1 MTSLHGIFFKI
12 GSVLVFIVMVSLIKV
27 VADTMPPGQIV
38 FFRSLFAMPVILLW
52 LAPRGEI
59 LERLHTNKPW
69 GHIGRGTV
77 GVLAMGLT
85 FAGLA
90 YLPLP
95 EVTAIGYA
103 APLLTVIFAAILLGE
118 RVGAFRLGAVI
129 LGLSG
134 VLIVLSPRLS
144 LSAEDFTEGEALGA
158 ILVLGGAVFA
168 ALAQVFVRKL
178 VTTETTS
185 AIVFWFSAT
194 AMALSLLS
202 LPFGWVMPTLP
213 HALVL
218 ILVGLLGGLAQVLLT
233 TGFRWADASVVAPF
247 DYVSIL
253 FALAI
258 GYWVFAEVPT
268 LTMLCG
274 AALVVFAGMLIIW
287 RERQLALDRARVVKA
302 APPNG

>member
-27 VADTMPPGQIV
+27 LADAMPPGQIV

-59 LERLHTNKPW
+59 RERLHTNMPW
-69 GHIGRGTV
+69 GHFGRAIV

-103 APLLTVIFAAILLGE
+103 APLLTVIFAAVLLGE
-118 RVGAFRLGAVI
+118 RVGAYRLGAVI

-144 LSAEDFTEGEALGA
+144 LSAEDFTQGETLGA
-158 ILVLGGAVFA
+158 ALVLGGAVFA

-178 VTTETTS
+178 MTTETTS

-202 LPFGWVMPTLP
+202 LPFGWVMPTP
-213 HALVL
+213 SQALILV
-218 ILVGLLGGLAQVLLT
+218 LVGLLGGLAQVLLT

-268 LTMLCG
+268 FTMLCG

-287 RERQLALDRARVVKA
+287 RERQLALARAQLLKVP
-302 APPNG
+302 PPNG

>member
-12 GSVLVFIVMVSLIKV
+12 GAVLVFIVMVSLIKV
-27 VADTMPPGQIV
+27 LADTMPPGQIV

-59 LERLHTNKPW
+59 REMLHTNMPW
-69 GHIGRGTV
+69 GHVGRGTV

-103 APLLTVIFAAILLGE
+103 APLLTVIFAAFLLGE
-118 RVGAFRLGAVI
+118 RVGAYRLGAVI
-129 LGLSG
+129 LGLFG

-144 LSAEDFTEGEALGA
+144 LNAEDFTEGETLGA
-158 ILVLGGAVFA
+158 ALVLSGAVFA

-178 VTTETTS
+178 VATETTS

-194 AMALSLLS
+194 AMGLSLLS
-202 LPFGWVMPTLP
+202 LPFGWVIPTP
-213 HALVL
+213 TEALLVV
-218 ILVGLLGGLAQVLLT
+218 LVGLLGGFAQILLT
-233 TGFRWADASVVAPF
+233 TGFRWADASVIAPF

-253 FALAI
+253 FAMAI
-258 GYWVFAEVPT
+258 GYWVFSEVPT
-268 LTMLCG
+268 LTMIGG
-274 AALVVFAGMLIIW
+274 ATLVVFAGMLIIW
-287 RERQLALDRARVVKA
+287 RERQLAIARAQLLKA
-302 APPNG
+302 APPNC